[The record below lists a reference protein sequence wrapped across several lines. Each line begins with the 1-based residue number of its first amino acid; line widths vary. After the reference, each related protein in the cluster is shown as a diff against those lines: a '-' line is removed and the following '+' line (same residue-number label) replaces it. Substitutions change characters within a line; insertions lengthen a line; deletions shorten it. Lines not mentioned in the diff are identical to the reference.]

1 MRAGVARPVCCGMAM
16 RLHISLE
23 DDLVDELD
31 RRVGRRR
38 RSAFISE
45 TVRRALDDDRR
56 WTDVEAALDTVPDQG
71 HEWDADP
78 AAWVRAQRRGDG
90 RRVG

>member
-1 MRAGVARPVCCGMAM
+1 M

-23 DDLVDELD
+23 DDLVAELD

-38 RSAFISE
+38 RSAFIGQ
-45 TVRRALDDDRR
+45 TIRKALEDERR
-56 WTDVEAALDTVPDQG
+56 WEHIEAALAALPASG
-71 HEWDADP
+71 HDWDDDP
-78 AAWVRAQRRGDG
+78 GAWVRAQRHGDV